1 MDYRYIEELALKSKA
16 DDMKSKEKLIE
27 EFKPLI
33 MKISQRTF
41 IYGYTSYDIENECY
55 SILSS
60 CLDSYK
66 SENHRFVAFATISLK
81 NNINYIL
88 RKSIKHK
95 SSEGKEALILDDA
108 LDMLMTGSQDI
119 EVNPVNSYIN
129 SFEKP
134 FFIPTLAVSIA
145 FFSTPFSIPFFQLQ
159 DHIMF

>member
-95 SSEGKEALILDDA
+95 SSEGK
-108 LDMLMTGSQDI
+108 
-119 EVNPVNSYIN
+119 
-129 SFEKP
+129 
-134 FFIPTLAVSIA
+134 
-145 FFSTPFSIPFFQLQ
+145 
-159 DHIMF
+159 